1 MEKRITKTY
10 DNGEITVVWQPHKC
24 IHSAICFRGLPSVF
38 NPQNRPWVAIDGAD
52 TDTIAQQ
59 VEQCPSGALSLRS
72 KEEEKISEHP
82 TAESDTAVLIEV
94 SPNGPLMVHGRIT
107 VKDAAG
113 NEVEKSQTTAFCRCG
128 QSQNK
133 PYCDG
138 SHARVGFVG

>member
-38 NPQNRPWVAIDGAD
+38 NPQNRPWVTINGAD

-82 TAESDTAVLIEV
+82 TTESTVLIEV
-94 SPNGPLMVHGRIT
+94 SPNGPLIVHGRVT
-107 VKDAAG
+107 VRDTVG
-113 NEVEKSQTTAFCRCG
+113 NEVEKSQVTAFCRCG